1 MVTVIVTL
9 LRRYRAELAE
19 LAGAST
25 IVVALAQWDGRIGAV
40 AAGAAMLAKSMEWGL
55 EPPKPPGRDR

>member
-19 LAGAST
+19 LAGASILVT
-25 IVVALAQWDGRIGAV
+25 ALAEWDGRLGAA
-40 AAGAAMLAKSMEWGL
+40 AAGVALLAKSMEWGL
-55 EPPKPPGRDR
+55 QPPKPPGRDR